1 MIVLDTNVISE
12 VMKPRSDAAVEQWL
26 DQQRAGT
33 LYMAATTLCELLA
46 GVAILPAGRRR
57 DRMREMLDRFVES
70 YFDHRV
76 LPFDRE
82 GAEAYAGVVQRA
94 RANGYRIAIADGQ
107 IAAVALVAGF
117 AVATRDTAPF
127 VAAGL
132 KTINPWVE

>member
-1 MIVLDTNVISE
+1 
-12 VMKPRSDAAVEQWL
+12 
-26 DQQRAGT
+26 
-33 LYMAATTLCELLA
+33 
-46 GVAILPAGRRR
+46 
-57 DRMREMLDRFVES
+57 MLDRFVES